1 MNIPYMNAYY
11 VAKLVILHVIS
22 KFSIPFLHFIYRKS
36 ITFAL
41 RNGCS
46 HDYSSLDSSLR
57 PCLSTFGSIHGSL
70 LLYSIYHH
78 IFIHPVIHLM
88 SINNTNIPN
97 PPAWLSSIPFITLVV
112 MLSVTISVFG
122 SDALSGPSQIALLT
136 STAVCVVLGMAFCGV
151 KWSEIEHSIENKV
164 HETTVSIY
172 ILLVI
177 GMLSGAWMISGI
189 VPTLICYGV
198 QIIHPTVFLAS
209 ACVISAVVSLM
220 TGSSWTTIATIGLAL
235 LGIGRALGFSD
246 GWTAGAIISGAYFG
260 DKMSPLSDT
269 TVLASSTSGTPLFTH
284 IRYMMLTTGPSV
296 FITLAIFSISG
307 LWMGS
312 GREADTTEFVEALGR
327 TFNISPWLLLVP
339 LVTAF
344 LIYKKVPSLIVLFS
358 SALLA
363 VIMALVFQ
371 TDILCQIAGVEEA
384 TPLSLFKGVVLT
396 LSSST
401 SVSTGVPLLD
411 SLVST
416 RGMSGMLDT
425 IWLILSAMIFGGA
438 LTACGMLRSFL
449 KAIARRMVRTR
460 VGLVSATVFN
470 GIAMNLMTGDQYISI
485 ILSANMFRDEYERQ
499 GYEPRLLSRSC
510 EDSAT
515 VTSVLIPWNTCG
527 MTQATVLGVAT
538 LTYLPFCFF
547 CYLSPLMSIIHAA
560 MGWKIRRNLVD
571 GAYKED
577 ED

>member
-1 MNIPYMNAYY
+1 MRFGDSLHMLLVYHKAIIVIPPY
-11 VAKLVILHVIS
+11 
-22 KFSIPFLHFIYRKS
+22 IY
-36 ITFAL
+36 
-41 RNGCS
+41 
-46 HDYSSLDSSLR
+46 
-57 PCLSTFGSIHGSL
+57 
-70 LLYSIYHH
+70 
-78 IFIHPVIHLM
+78 M
-88 SINNTNIPN
+88 SINNTSTPT

-198 QIIHPTVFLAS
+198 QVIHPTVFLAS

-235 LGIGRALGFSD
+235 LGIGRALGFPD

-296 FITLAIFSISG
+296 FITLAIFSLAG

-312 GREADTTEFVEALGR
+312 GQEADTAEFVTALER
-327 TFNISPWLLLVP
+327 AFTVSPWLLLVP

-344 LIYKKVPSLIVLFS
+344 LIYKKVPSLIVLFT

-363 VIMALVFQ
+363 VIMALIFQ
-371 TDILCQIAGVEEA
+371 TGTLCQIAGADEA
-384 TPLSLFKGVVLT
+384 TPRSLFKGVVLT
-396 LSSST
+396 LSTST
-401 SVSTGVPLLD
+401 SISTGMPLLD

-425 IWLILSAMIFGGA
+425 VWLILSAMIFGGA

-449 KAIARRMVRTR
+449 HAIARRMVRTR

-485 ILSANMFRDEYERQ
+485 ILSANMFREEYERQ
-499 GYEPRLLSRSC
+499 GYESRLLSRSC

-560 MGWKIRRNLVD
+560 IGWKIRRNPPLDTISHNPV
-571 GAYKED
+571 
-577 ED
+577 